1 MPNDKVDVI
10 DTEDL
15 VRETVR
21 QEKLVEANE
30 LGLEFG
36 NTELIKN
43 SSLELVSFHIINLS
57 SYIFSNKEL
66 FCIWKPDCVELALND
81 DYYLKLNLFGSD
93 TYLEDEIVS
102 RFTDYIGFPYRFSR
116 SSKNYSIDLYNNGFF
131 VRSVDIRSHAK
142 YDGGIGK
149 RLKKKV
155 LLQRRQ

>member
-21 QEKLVEANE
+21 QEKLIEANE

-66 FCIWKPDCVELALND
+66 FCIWKPDCVELAL
-81 DYYLKLNLFGSD
+81 
-93 TYLEDEIVS
+93 
-102 RFTDYIGFPYRFSR
+102 
-116 SSKNYSIDLYNNGFF
+116 
-131 VRSVDIRSHAK
+131 
-142 YDGGIGK
+142 K
-149 RLKKKV
+149 R
-155 LLQRRQ
+155 